1 MDFTELARLLKE
13 QNDSGNGFQIH
24 LNAGDIDEQSK
35 RNTDVEISELY
46 FTNCQMLGNVPL
58 LSFNNDNREPV
69 SHAADGTPLYPLEI
83 DSNVFIDVTKI
94 ELVEDVGDGLDWFL
108 IPTSRVINLY
118 MYPNNDNMDGHR
130 NVVTI
135 GFIK

>member
-1 MDFTELARLLKE
+1 MNFIELARLLRE

-24 LNAGDIDEQSK
+24 LNSSDIDEKSK
-35 RNTDVEISELY
+35 RNTDVEISDLY
-46 FTNCQMLGNVPL
+46 FTNCGMLENVPL

-69 SHAADGTPLYPLEI
+69 SHAADGAPLYPLEI
-83 DSNVFIDVTKI
+83 NCNVFIDVTKI
-94 ELVEDVGDGLDWFL
+94 ESVEDVGDGLDWFL

-118 MYPNNDNMDGHR
+118 MYPNNDNVDGHR

>member
-1 MDFTELARLLKE
+1 
-13 QNDSGNGFQIH
+13 
-24 LNAGDIDEQSK
+24 
-35 RNTDVEISELY
+35 
-46 FTNCQMLGNVPL
+46 MLGNVPL

-83 DSNVFIDVTKI
+83 NNNVFIDVTKI
-94 ELVEDVGDGLDWFL
+94 ESVEDVGDGLDWFL

-118 MYPNNDNMDGHR
+118 MYQNNDNMDGHR

-135 GFIK
+135 GFIRYNN

>member
-1 MDFTELARLLKE
+1 MNFIELARLLRE

-24 LNAGDIDEQSK
+24 LNSSDIDEKSK
-35 RNTDVEISELY
+35 RNTDIEISGLY
-46 FTNCQMLGNVPL
+46 FTNCRMLENVPL
-58 LSFNNDNREPV
+58 LSFNNDSREPV
-69 SHAADGTPLYPLEI
+69 SHAEDGTPLYPLEI
-83 DSNVFIDVTKI
+83 DCNVFIDITKI
-94 ELVEDVGDGLDWFL
+94 EAVEDVGDGLDWFL

-118 MYPNNDNMDGHR
+118 MYPNNDNVDGHR